1 MRETWVWS
9 SGEGTG
15 DPLQYS
21 CLGNSMD
28 RGAWWAKVHGL
39 QKIRHD
45 WASNTFSYTLFTVF
59 YHHKLSLPVLEFYLS
74 FGMILLLLLLIMHRN
89 LSSLPTRDWTWVMA
103 VEVLSPNH
111 RTLRELI
118 PSIIFLRFI
127 RDVACTLFQI
137 LPHVWTYRFVYPFSC
152 RGTLG
157 I

>member
-1 MRETWVWS
+1 MTKFQPQSQQPAPHRANGQGWELWKLAPCFGDGKTGWRWVSGPAAGATWETGQLLKYKEQGWKLVWYF
-9 SGEGTG
+9 SGSGHV
-15 DPLQYS
+15 
-21 CLGNSMD
+21 CLFLGC
-28 RGAWWAKVHGL
+28 GILVP
-39 QKIRHD
+39 Q
-45 WASNTFSYTLFTVF
+45 
-59 YHHKLSLPVLEFYLS
+59 P
-74 FGMILLLLLLIMHRN
+74 GMGPR
-89 LSSLPTRDWTWVMA
+89 PMA